1 MGVLSTGQHPG
12 LTGSAGTAQKR
23 LRGEAQGERGVSM
36 PARART
42 GEQVPTP
49 WYRACSENKRYC
61 GGAPAL
67 RRVAPS
73 ARMADP
79 ISDDEPGMADAKRRK
94 QPSQAVAPIAAPN
107 APAAWPSS
115 SELYANGLEHR
126 AAAAPQAA
134 PGQTWTVSGQ
144 SWRNEHMSQSD
155 ADGSVLRQ
163 RQQEARRAMLQ
174 RR

>member
-1 MGVLSTGQHPG
+1 MSAAFGSLSLPSVIYLSVLKMHARLEETRVAR
-12 LTGSAGTAQKR
+12 SAHLYSFK
-23 LRGEAQGERGVSM
+23 
-36 PARART
+36 
-42 GEQVPTP
+42 
-49 WYRACSENKRYC
+49 YRACSENKRYC